1 MRVRRLI
8 EVSGQGLREGAQKIV
23 LPVSRG
29 FDQKGTQLCWAYSSL
44 SVIESNYLARHP
56 DSKLPLSRRA
66 MQFITMKDRYTRQVH
81 GTENFIS
88 ERGIAMDAM
97 ALIRDA
103 GLVAFADYKDI
114 ADAYG
119 SYSFATQLSAA
130 VTLASIAK
138 IAKGLEAVY
147 SDPPLKT
154 HLGEQ
159 EVTRGQLVKE
169 VVGNQIWQSF
179 ARGMTAKRNSPSAR
193 SGRTRGRSRTTC
205 HAKSSPRA
213 SKRRWKRSTRWRSP
227 SAATPSC
234 CTGPSTMRTA
244 RQLVHERQLP
254 SLYRR

>member
-1 MRVRRLI
+1 MKITLLTLLVLVSSRGALAVHGDYAEAMRVRRLI

-56 DSKLPLSRRA
+56 DSKLELSRRA

-130 VTLASIAK
+130 VTLADKYAK

-169 VVGNQIWQSF
+169 VVGDQIWQSF
-179 ARGMTAKRNSPSAR
+179 APGNDGEEKFAKHPDPD
-193 SGRTRGRSRTTC
+193 GRAGAISYYM
-205 HAKSSPRA
+205 PRE
-213 SKRRWKRSTRWRSP
+213 KF
-227 SAATPSC
+227 AALC
-234 CTGPSTMRTA
+234 CDA
-244 RQLVHERQLP
+244 VEKIAA
-254 SLYRR
+254 